1 MTSGLTVLLLI
12 FAGVAFAGAGAALA
26 IMRQRSAEQG
36 ERDIGLGLVVLMLG
50 LFGALCAI
58 LSAGFGAIFGFGGV
72 VMFAAYVMTAN
83 RIGMFKVEVGA
94 TQAAWPEEHEHHVEE
109 Y

>member
-1 MTSGLTVLLLI
+1 MLLI

-26 IMRQRSAEQG
+26 IMRQRNAEQG
-36 ERDIGLGLVVLMLG
+36 EHDVGLALVVAMLAV
-50 LFGALCAI
+50 FGGLCAI
-58 LSAGFGAIFGFGGV
+58 LSAGFAAIFGFGGV
-72 VMFAAYVMTAN
+72 VMWAAYVMTAN

-94 TQAAWPEEHEHHVEE
+94 TQASWPEEHHVEE

>member
-1 MTSGLTVLLLI
+1 MLLI

-26 IMRQRSAEQG
+26 ILRQRSAEHG
-36 ERDIGLGLVVLMLG
+36 EHDIGLGLVVTMLV

-58 LSAGFGAIFGFGGV
+58 LGAGFGAIFGFGGI
-72 VMFAAYVMTAN
+72 VMWAAYVMTAN
-83 RIGMFKVEVGA
+83 HIGLFKVEVGA
-94 TQAAWPEEHEHHVEE
+94 MQPSPEEHHVEE

>member
-1 MTSGLTVLLLI
+1 MLLI
-12 FAGVAFAGAGAALA
+12 FSGVAFAGAGAALA

-36 ERDIGLGLVVLMLG
+36 EHDVGLGLVVLMLG

-72 VMFAAYVMTAN
+72 LMWVAYVMTAH

-94 TQAAWPEEHEHHVEE
+94 HQHAWPEEHHVEE

>member
-1 MTSGLTVLLLI
+1 MLLI

-26 IMRQRSAEQG
+26 IMRQRAAEQG
-36 ERDIGLGLVVLMLG
+36 ERDVGLALVVAMLV

-58 LSAGFGAIFGFGGV
+58 LSAGFAAIFGFGGV
-72 VMFAAYVMTAN
+72 VMWVAYVMTAH
-83 RIGMFKVEVGA
+83 RIGMFRVEVGA
-94 TQAAWPEEHEHHVEE
+94 THEWPEEHHVEE

>member
-1 MTSGLTVLLLI
+1 MLLI

-26 IMRQRSAEQG
+26 ITRQRSSEQG
-36 ERDIGLGLVVLMLG
+36 ERDIGLTLVVLMLV

-72 VMFAAYVMTAN
+72 IMWVAYVMTAN
-83 RIGMFKVEVGA
+83 RIGMFTVEVGA
-94 TQAAWPEEHEHHVEE
+94 TQPWPEEHHVEE

>member
-1 MTSGLTVLLLI
+1 MLLI

-26 IMRQRSAEQG
+26 IMRQRAAEHG
-36 ERDIGLGLVVLMLG
+36 ERDIGLALVVAMLV

-72 VMFAAYVMTAN
+72 VTWVAYVMTAN
-83 RIGMFKVEVGA
+83 RIGLFKVEVGA
-94 TQAAWPEEHEHHVEE
+94 TQPSPEEHHVEE